1 MAGKKKSPAGTTTD
15 AVPVVAT
22 PSEIWKSEPD
32 DHDYPAA
39 QSYLSLLTTAAKAKH
54 IAQQLKKS
62 PIELHPAKDV
72 LRAAALPLL
81 PESDPSVARDLA
93 KVKAGDR
100 LSPVLV
106 VRGDAVT
113 GIRAVIADGYH
124 RVCASYNL
132 SENEQIPCRLIDYP
146 GTSGKK

>member
-1 MAGKKKSPAGTTTD
+1 MAKKSAPPSTVD
-15 AVPVVAT
+15 IPVVAT
-22 PSEIWKSEPD
+22 PSEIWKSDPD

-39 QSYLSLLTTAAKAKH
+39 RSFLSLLTTAAEAKKV
-54 IAQQLKKS
+54 AEQLKKC

-72 LRAAALPLL
+72 LRAADLPLL
-81 PESDPSVARDLA
+81 PKSDPSVARDLA
-93 KVKAGDR
+93 KITAGDR

-106 VRGDAVT
+106 VRGDGAK

-124 RVCASYNL
+124 RVCASYHL

-146 GTSGKK
+146 GTFGKK